1 MNYDYWRSTPLISKP
16 WFINPG
22 LTLQDIQTHT
32 ISIPTRSTQKTL
44 RHLGKKEYFHW
55 VSLRSSAARF
65 ATRPA
70 GPVIGLEIIDF
81 YRVCIY
87 IYNHHRFKGGRT
99 QNVSYIFQGVFEG
112 GLENVKLTFWRY
124 FEDPPH
130 KNDTWGT
137 FSDQFYM

>member
-32 ISIPTRSTQKTL
+32 ISIPTSSTQKTL

-87 IYNHHRFKGGRT
+87 IYIITTVLRGDVPK
-99 QNVSYIFQGVFEG
+99 
-112 GLENVKLTFWRY
+112 
-124 FEDPPH
+124 
-130 KNDTWGT
+130 
-137 FSDQFYM
+137 M